1 MSIEQWIET
10 IRQEAGVPYLDVVC
24 YKEHKEIFRWTSDGA
39 TGKEQLY
46 MYSCGKP
53 ITVVSALR
61 LVEEGKLSLDDKV
74 CAYLPEIQNAFILK
88 ENGKRNTLAIK

>member
-1 MSIEQWIET
+1 MKEFIET
-10 IRQEAGVPYLDVVC
+10 IRKEIGVPYLDVVC
-24 YKEHKEIFRWTSDGA
+24 YKEHKEIFRYVSGENT

-61 LVEEGKLSLDDKV
+61 LIEEGKLSLDDKV
-74 CAYLPEIQNAFILK
+74 CKYLPEVQKAFIINEK
-88 ENGKRNTLAIK
+88 VIGNI